1 MELESPPLEERK
13 IDQNEPEPQ
22 NENPAET
29 SQENTD
35 DIINKLKVI
44 FSYYASFGD
53 KMNINTLK
61 SAKFHKLFQ
70 ESGIDYKLNIKKKLD
85 LIFSACVKNKSGMLF
100 ETFLDSL
107 PQIALT
113 VFPTAGSDR
122 DALQTLLHTYLIPQ
136 YQQIA
141 SIPQNIGS
149 NQKFDIEATPEVLE
163 IFSSIM
169 GTLMQLYLAY
179 FPWEKSSSES
189 QEIILNKSS
198 NTAMRFLSEFDV
210 CPSIISK
217 SAAFNI
223 CVSTINSEK
232 QIILPIIPKN
242 FVIGISFTFS
252 KFLDFLYKISFFAY
266 ESKSTD
272 SCEAAEKLCF
282 LLERMEL
289 SNGFFNIEK
298 KTNKPHSSKTFLI
311 PPNNIL
317 KKIME
322 SKIISEQNE
331 DSKSSM
337 QKSNINKSQMPFN
350 ERPSMIYEQSKE
362 LYPLVEKYL
371 ENLQPLFEKYC
382 SFGDPLNTTHLRSSK
397 FIKLLR
403 DAGIL
408 SSTTDISTSQ
418 VHEKN
423 NFLRQMDADIIYS
436 KITSIK
442 YTQKQDML
450 GSSISQS
457 KFLDSPNKFEEKT
470 KAVGGKM
477 NFDMFLV
484 ALKMIAEK
492 ILPDDP
498 IEKSMTFIIENYLL
512 KLKQN
517 ESAER
522 DVTNSQLLELMNIL
536 KDSEVVKLLSLVHSS
551 MQPYFKY
558 YANAKNLMT
567 IDAFLKF
574 CSDFS
579 IFPDIIT
586 KPKLSRFFN
595 TLVSIYNSTLNSNK
609 DSKINIGEG
618 MVNAIDEH
626 LFIEAIALCA
636 MEVPYKEPEPD
647 CIEKIIFLLERM
659 SQARGNQ
666 IVHKSYGNTRM
677 VSGTNLDILS
687 TIRIHYPQY
696 FKIKPKSN
704 SKKGFLE
711 VFNQ

>member
-1 MELESPPLEERK
+1 
-13 IDQNEPEPQ
+13 
-22 NENPAET
+22 
-29 SQENTD
+29 
-35 DIINKLKVI
+35 
-44 FSYYASFGD
+44 
-53 KMNINTLK
+53 
-61 SAKFHKLFQ
+61 
-70 ESGIDYKLNIKKKLD
+70 
-85 LIFSACVKNKSGMLF
+85 
-100 ETFLDSL
+100 
-107 PQIALT
+107 
-113 VFPTAGSDR
+113 
-122 DALQTLLHTYLIPQ
+122 
-136 YQQIA
+136 
-141 SIPQNIGS
+141 
-149 NQKFDIEATPEVLE
+149 
-163 IFSSIM
+163 
-169 GTLMQLYLAY
+169 
-179 FPWEKSSSES
+179 
-189 QEIILNKSS
+189 
-198 NTAMRFLSEFDV
+198 MRFLSEFDV

-450 GSSISQS
+450 SSSISQS